1 MDINLINTWEYFSRV
16 NRIIRRRVKKNVIFW
31 PIFYPV
37 FVLRKMTWH
46 GAGSQFYDDT
56 VRGEVTGQVCIL
68 GQKSKSEFFKTDSL
82 QAFFKMLTHRGKIIF
97 LQKKG
102 LYEAC
107 SIPHSELS
115 KVTLQI
121 IFYFWDTLGHH

>member
-1 MDINLINTWEYFSRV
+1 MYSTTSIVLLIVSLY
-16 NRIIRRRVKKNVIFW
+16 
-31 PIFYPV
+31 
-37 FVLRKMTWH
+37 
-46 GAGSQFYDDT
+46 
-56 VRGEVTGQVCIL
+56 RGGGKVTGKVCIL
-68 GQKSKSEFFKTDSL
+68 GQKAKSEFFLTDSL

-121 IFYFWDTLGHH
+121 IFYF

>member
-1 MDINLINTWEYFSRV
+1 MPKSLGHGSNDPWVIGGGK
-16 NRIIRRRVKKNVIFW
+16 KKN
-31 PIFYPV
+31 P
-37 FVLRKMTWH
+37 
-46 GAGSQFYDDT
+46 
-56 VRGEVTGQVCIL
+56 EVTGQVCIL

-121 IFYFWDTLGHH
+121 IFYF

>member
-1 MDINLINTWEYFSRV
+1 MTKIIFGDILYQNNIGKIKYL
-16 NRIIRRRVKKNVIFW
+16 VICTIPW
-31 PIFYPV
+31 GGGKV
-37 FVLRKMTWH
+37 TRK
-46 GAGSQFYDDT
+46 
-56 VRGEVTGQVCIL
+56 VCIL
-68 GQKSKSEFFKTDSL
+68 GQKSKSEFFLTDSL

-121 IFYFWDTLGHH
+121 IFYF

>member
-1 MDINLINTWEYFSRV
+1 MDF
-16 NRIIRRRVKKNVIFW
+16 RRLKK
-31 PIFYPV
+31 
-37 FVLRKMTWH
+37 FVYLLYQYRGGGGKVTRK
-46 GAGSQFYDDT
+46 
-56 VRGEVTGQVCIL
+56 VCIL
-68 GQKSKSEFFKTDSL
+68 GQKSKSEFFLTDSL

-121 IFYFWDTLGHH
+121 IFYF

>member
-1 MDINLINTWEYFSRV
+1 MRIFWIWKKIEYF
-16 NRIIRRRVKKNVIFW
+16 F
-31 PIFYPV
+31 
-37 FVLRKMTWH
+37 
-46 GAGSQFYDDT
+46 GT
-56 VRGEVTGQVCIL
+56 VGGGEVTRQVCIL
-68 GQKSKSEFFKTDSL
+68 GKKSKSEFFKTDSL

>member
-1 MDINLINTWEYFSRV
+1 MIFGNDPKIVLIGNFRG
-16 NRIIRRRVKKNVIFW
+16 RIKF
-31 PIFYPV
+31 FYTV
-37 FVLRKMTWH
+37 GGGKVTRK
-46 GAGSQFYDDT
+46 
-56 VRGEVTGQVCIL
+56 VCIL
-68 GQKSKSEFFKTDSL
+68 GQKSKSEFFLTDSL

-121 IFYFWDTLGHH
+121 IFYF

>member
-1 MDINLINTWEYFSRV
+1 MNHIHSSLPSFSFVSYRCKGAYLAIYFKPNVLLNTYA
-16 NRIIRRRVKKNVIFW
+16 II
-31 PIFYPV
+31 
-37 FVLRKMTWH
+37 VLLLFKLYRGGGGVTRK
-46 GAGSQFYDDT
+46 
-56 VRGEVTGQVCIL
+56 VCIL
-68 GQKSKSEFFKTDSL
+68 GQKTKSEFFKTDSL

-121 IFYFWDTLGHH
+121 IFYF